1 MRVNEQIRASQV
13 RLVNEQGEQ
22 VGVVPIEEALRVAR
36 EAALDLVEVSPDSEP
51 PVCRVMDYGKYKYRM
66 KKRMHTRVHS
76 VQLKEVRLR
85 PKTEEHDLQVKLKRA
100 REFLSKKNK
109 VLVNML
115 FRGRELHHTELGFQ
129 LMQEVK
135 KQLEDVGKVE
145 KEPAMEGRRISMTVV
160 PKA

>member
-1 MRVNEQIRASQV
+1 MKVNEQIRSSQV

-36 EAALDLVEVSPDSEP
+36 EALLDLVEVAPDSEP

-66 KKRMHTRVHS
+66 KKRLHTRVHS
-76 VQLKEVRLR
+76 VHTKEVRLR